1 MLIVNKKH
9 LKKDNIKQTLD
20 FYRLKVIL
28 FPYMEITM
36 ETISGIIETK
46 DVAFKASKNYNGHV
60 ISVHGYIHRIREMT
74 GFSFVII
81 RTDRD
86 LIQCVYAPEF
96 SDYRWDEKLCEEAA
110 VRVKGKVVSSLD
122 KNGNERFELQIHD
135 ITILSLPADIM
146 PIVINKKQLDGIQLN
161 TILDLRP
168 ISMRNPKERAI
179 FKLQEG
185 IQRGFREYL
194 TTQNFTEI
202 HSPKI
207 NFAGAEGG
215 TNVFKL
221 DYFGKVVYLAQSPQL
236 YKQAMVGVFER
247 VFEIAPVFRA
257 EHHDTSRHLNE
268 YISMDFEMGFI
279 NGFEDIMN
287 METGAL
293 KYIMNLLKT
302 EYANEVEILH
312 ADIPEIT
319 EIPKIKFMDAK
330 KLIIEKFK
338 YTPSD
343 MKDFD
348 PTEEELL
355 GKYAK
360 KELGSDFLFVT
371 HYPSKKRPFY
381 TMDDP
386 EDPEYT
392 LSFDLLFRGLEIT
405 SGGQRIHDYK
415 EQVAKMEKCGMNP
428 EEFETY
434 LMLHKYG
441 APPHGGLGLGL
452 ERLTMHLLGFKNV
465 REATMFPRDIN
476 RVTP

>member
-1 MLIVNKKH
+1 MEQINGKLSNESVAFE
-9 LKKDNIKQTLD
+9 D
-20 FYRLKVIL
+20 FKNYDGQ
-28 FPYMEITM
+28 EIT
-36 ETISGIIETK
+36 IS
-46 DVAFKASKNYNGHV
+46 
-60 ISVHGYIHRIREMT
+60 GYIHRIREMT
-74 GFSFVII
+74 GFAFIII
-81 RTDRD
+81 RTKRD

-96 SDYRWDEKLCEEAA
+96 SSYRWDDKLREEAC
-110 VRVKGKVVSSLD
+110 VKILGKVVSSLD
-122 KNGNERFELQIHD
+122 AKGNQRFELQIHD
-135 ITILSLPADIM
+135 ITILSLPAEDL
-146 PIVINKKQLDGIQLN
+146 PIVINKKQLDNIQLS

-168 ISMRNPKERAI
+168 IALRNPKERAI
-179 FKLQEG
+179 FKIQEG
-185 IQRGFREYL
+185 IARGFREFL
-194 TTQNFTEI
+194 LSQDFTEI
-202 HSPKI
+202 RSPKI

-221 DYFGKVVYLAQSPQL
+221 EYFGKQVYLAQSPQL
-236 YKQAMVGVFER
+236 YKQALVGVYER

-279 NGFEDIMN
+279 NDFRDIMN
-287 METGAL
+287 METGLL
-293 KYIMNLLKT
+293 KYIFNLLKE
-302 EYANEVEILH
+302 EYSAELELLH
-312 ADIPEIT
+312 AVVPEIDT
-319 EIPKIKFMDAK
+319 IPCMKFMDAK
-330 KLIIEKFK
+330 ELLMKKFK
-338 YTPSD
+338 YNPTD

-348 PTEEELL
+348 PQEEELL

-360 KELGSDFLFVT
+360 KEFNSDFIFIT

-405 SGGQRIHDYK
+405 SGGQRVHDYK
-415 EQVAKMEKCGMNP
+415 AQVDKMIKCGMDP
-428 EEFETY
+428 KQFETY

>member
-1 MLIVNKKH
+1 MFITGEEKTNVVSFADFEKYENQVVTIKGTIH
-9 LKKDNIKQTLD
+9 NIRMMSD
-20 FYRLKVIL
+20 FAFVIL
-28 FPYMEITM
+28 RTAR
-36 ETISGIIETK
+36 ET
-46 DVAFKASKNYNGHV
+46 
-60 ISVHGYIHRIREMT
+60 
-74 GFSFVII
+74 
-81 RTDRD
+81 
-86 LIQCVYAPEF
+86 IQCVYAESF
-96 SDYRWDEKLCEEAA
+96 SDYRMADDVKEECAA
-110 VRVKGKVVSSLD
+110 KITGKVVAGETKDGS
-122 KNGNERFELQIHD
+122 KRYEVQIHNIELLSHPAEIPPVV
-135 ITILSLPADIM
+135 IT
-146 PIVINKKQLDGIQLN
+146 KKQVNCDLSTKLDY
-161 TILDLRP
+161 RP
-168 ISMRNPKERAI
+168 VTLRNPKERAI
-179 FKLQEG
+179 FKLQEV

-194 TTQNFTEI
+194 MQQGFTEI

-221 DYFGKVVYLAQSPQL
+221 DYFGKQVYLAQSPQL
-236 YKQAMVGVFER
+236 YKQAMVAVYER

-268 YISMDFEMGFI
+268 YMSMDFEMGFI
-279 NGFEDIMN
+279 DSFEDIMN
-287 METGAL
+287 MEVGVL

-302 EYANEVEILH
+302 EYQNEVDLLKIE
-312 ADIPEIT
+312 IPEIK
-319 EIPKIKFMDAK
+319 EVPVLKFMEAK
-330 KLIIEKFK
+330 EIIMKKFK
-338 YTPSD
+338 YQPSD

-348 PTEEELL
+348 PEEEQIL

-360 KELGSDFLFVT
+360 KQFNSDFIFIT

-405 SGGQRIHDYK
+405 SGGQRVHDYH
-415 EQVAKMEKCGMNP
+415 EQVAKMEKLGMNP
-428 EEFETY
+428 EEFATY

-452 ERLTMHLLGFKNV
+452 ERLTMHLLGAKNV

-476 RVTP
+476 RVSP

>member
-1 MLIVNKKH
+1 MAVTGEIKKNTVQFCDFGKHENEIVTVKGTVH
-9 LKKDNIKQTLD
+9 NIRMMSD
-20 FYRLKVIL
+20 FAFVIL
-28 FPYMEITM
+28 RTAR
-36 ETISGIIETK
+36 ET
-46 DVAFKASKNYNGHV
+46 
-60 ISVHGYIHRIREMT
+60 
-74 GFSFVII
+74 
-81 RTDRD
+81 
-86 LIQCVYAPEF
+86 IQCVYAESF
-96 SDYRWDEKLCEEAA
+96 SDYRMSPDLKEECA
-110 VRVKGKVVSSLD
+110 VKVTGKVVAGEARDGS
-122 KNGNERFELQIHD
+122 KRYELQIHD
-135 ITILSLPADIM
+135 VEILSHPEALSP
-146 PIVINKKQLDGIQLN
+146 VVLTKKQLQCDLN
-161 TILDLRP
+161 TNLDFRP
-168 ISMRNPKERAI
+168 VTLRNPRERAI
-179 FKLQEG
+179 FKIQEG
-185 IQRGFREYL
+185 IQRGFREFL
-194 TTQNFTEI
+194 SLQGFTEV
-202 HSPKI
+202 HTPKI

-221 DYFGKVVYLAQSPQL
+221 DYFGKQVFLAQSPQL
-236 YKQAMVGVFER
+236 YKQALVGVYER

-279 NGFEDIMN
+279 DSFEDIMD

-302 EYANEVEILH
+302 EYAEEIELLH
-312 ADIPEIT
+312 ANIPEIT
-319 EIPKIKFMDAK
+319 EIPTIKFMDAK
-330 KLIIEKFK
+330 EVIMKQFK
-338 YTPSD
+338 YQPTD

-348 PTEEELL
+348 PAEEEML

-360 KELGSDFLFVT
+360 KKFNSDFIFVT

-405 SGGQRIHDYK
+405 SGGQRVHDYE
-415 EQVAKMEKCGMNP
+415 EQVAKMKKLGMNP
-428 EEFETY
+428 ELFDTY

-441 APPHGGLGLGL
+441 APPHGGLGIGL

-476 RVTP
+476 RVLP

>member
-1 MLIVNKKH
+1 MRH
-9 LKKDNIKQTLD
+9 LDGKVTENTVRFDKLGEHEGQVINI
-20 FYRLKVIL
+20 
-28 FPYMEITM
+28 
-36 ETISGIIETK
+36 
-46 DVAFKASKNYNGHV
+46 
-60 ISVHGYIHRIREMT
+60 HGYIHRIREMT
-74 GFSFVII
+74 GFSFVLI
-81 RTDRD
+81 RTREE
-86 LIQCVYAPEF
+86 IVQCVYAPEF
-96 SDYRWDEKLCEEAA
+96 SDYRWDERLCEEAT
-110 VRVKGKVVSSLD
+110 VNVKGKVVASTD
-122 KNGNERFELQIHD
+122 AKGNKRYELQIHQID
-135 ITILSLPADIM
+135 VLSLPAQTL
-146 PIVINKKQLDGIQLN
+146 PIVINKKTLDGVLLN
-161 TILDLRP
+161 TILDYRP
-168 ISMRNPKERAI
+168 VSLRNPRERAI

-185 IQRGFREYL
+185 IARGFREFL
-194 TTQNFTEI
+194 TANGFTEI
-202 HSPKI
+202 RSPKI
-207 NFAGAEGG
+207 NYAGAEGG

-221 DYFGKVVYLAQSPQL
+221 DYFGKQVYLAQSPQL
-236 YKQAMVGVFER
+236 YKQAMVGVYER

-268 YISMDFEMGFI
+268 YVSMDFEMGFI
-279 NGFEDIMN
+279 EGFEDIMN

-302 EYANEVEILH
+302 QYANEVALLH

-319 EIPKIKFMDAK
+319 EIPAIKFADAK
-330 KLIIEKFK
+330 QLLIDKFK
-338 YTPSD
+338 YKPSD

-348 PTEEELL
+348 PEEESLL

-371 HYPSKKRPFY
+371 HYPSIKRPFY

-386 EDPEYT
+386 QDPEYT

-405 SGGQRIHDYK
+405 SGGQRVHDYNM
-415 EQVAKMEKCGMNP
+415 QVEKMKKLGIDP
-428 EEFETY
+428 AAFDTY

-441 APPHGGLGLGL
+441 APPHGGLGIGL

>member
-1 MLIVNKKH
+1 MKITGEPKTNTVPYPQFGNYENQEITVTGTVH
-9 LKKDNIKQTLD
+9 NIRMMSD
-20 FYRLKVIL
+20 FAFVIL
-28 FPYMEITM
+28 RTAR
-36 ETISGIIETK
+36 ET
-46 DVAFKASKNYNGHV
+46 
-60 ISVHGYIHRIREMT
+60 
-74 GFSFVII
+74 
-81 RTDRD
+81 
-86 LIQCVYAPEF
+86 IQCVYAESF
-96 SDYRWDEKLCEEAA
+96 SDYRMPAELKEECAVKLT
-110 VRVKGKVVSSLD
+110 GKVVAGETRD
-122 KNGNERFELQIHD
+122 GGKRYELQIHD
-135 ITILSLPADIM
+135 IEILSYPADI
-146 PIVINKKQLDGIQLN
+146 PPVVITKKQVQCDLN
-161 TILDLRP
+161 TDLDYRP
-168 ISMRNPKERAI
+168 VTLRNPKERAV
-179 FKLQEG
+179 FKFQEG

-194 TTQNFTEI
+194 MSQGFTEI

-221 DYFGKVVYLAQSPQL
+221 DYFGKQVYLAQSPQL
-236 YKQAMVGVFER
+236 YKQALVAVYER

-279 NGFEDIMN
+279 DGFEDVMN

-293 KYIMNLLKT
+293 RYIMDLLKT
-302 EYANEVEILH
+302 EYKNEVELLH

-319 EIPKIKFMDAK
+319 EIPVIKFMEAK
-330 KLIIEKFK
+330 ELLMKKFK
-338 YTPSD
+338 YQPSD

-348 PTEEELL
+348 PEEEQLL

-360 KELGSDFLFVT
+360 KQFNSDFLFVT

-392 LSFDLLFRGLEIT
+392 LSFDLLFRGMEIT
-405 SGGQRIHDYK
+405 SGGQRVHDYNA
-415 EQVAKMEKCGMNP
+415 QVEKMKKLGMNP
-428 EEFETY
+428 DEFETY

-465 REATMFPRDIN
+465 REAAMFPRDIN

>member
-1 MLIVNKKH
+1 MFITGEPKQNGVAFADFEKYENQVITVTGTIH
-9 LKKDNIKQTLD
+9 NIRMMSD
-20 FYRLKVIL
+20 FAFVIL
-28 FPYMEITM
+28 RTAR
-36 ETISGIIETK
+36 ET
-46 DVAFKASKNYNGHV
+46 
-60 ISVHGYIHRIREMT
+60 
-74 GFSFVII
+74 
-81 RTDRD
+81 
-86 LIQCVYAPEF
+86 IQCVYAESF
-96 SDYRWDEKLCEEAA
+96 SDYRMGDDVKEECAA
-110 VRVKGKVVSSLD
+110 KVTGKVVAGETRDGS
-122 KNGNERFELQIHD
+122 KRYELQIHD
-135 ITILSLPADIM
+135 IELLSHPAEI
-146 PIVINKKQLDGIQLN
+146 PPVVITKKQVNCDLSTKLDY
-161 TILDLRP
+161 RP
-168 ISMRNPKERAI
+168 VTLRNPKERAI

-194 TTQNFTEI
+194 TKQGFTEI

-221 DYFGKVVYLAQSPQL
+221 DYFGKQVYLAQSPQL
-236 YKQAMVGVFER
+236 YKQALVAVYER

-279 NGFEDIMN
+279 NSFEDIME

-302 EYANEVEILH
+302 EYQNEVELLH
-312 ADIPEIT
+312 VDLPEIT
-319 EIPKIKFMDAK
+319 QIPVLKFMEAK
-330 KLIIEKFK
+330 EILMKTFK
-338 YTPSD
+338 YKPSD

-348 PTEEELL
+348 PEEEQLL

-360 KELGSDFLFVT
+360 KQFNSDFIFIT

-386 EDPEYT
+386 ADPEYT

-405 SGGQRIHDYK
+405 SGGQRVHDYK
-415 EQVAKMEKCGMNP
+415 EQVEKMEKLGMNP
-428 EEFETY
+428 EEFATY

-452 ERLTMHLLGFKNV
+452 ERLTMHLLGAKNV

-476 RVTP
+476 RVLP

>member
-1 MLIVNKKH
+1 MSITGEMKSTTVSYADFEKH
-9 LKKDNIKQTLD
+9 ENEIITIKGTIHNIRMMSD
-20 FYRLKVIL
+20 F
-28 FPYMEITM
+28 
-36 ETISGIIETK
+36 
-46 DVAFKASKNYNGHV
+46 A
-60 ISVHGYIHRIREMT
+60 
-74 GFSFVII
+74 FVIV
-81 RTDRD
+81 RTARET
-86 LIQCVYAPEF
+86 IQCVYAESF
-96 SDYRWDEKLCEEAA
+96 SDYRMSEDVKEECAA
-110 VRVKGKVVSSLD
+110 KITGKVVAGETKDGS
-122 KNGNERFELQIHD
+122 KRYELQIHNIELLSHPAEIPPVV
-135 ITILSLPADIM
+135 IT
-146 PIVINKKQLDGIQLN
+146 KKQVNCDLSTKLDY
-161 TILDLRP
+161 RP
-168 ISMRNPKERAI
+168 VTLRNPKERAI

-185 IQRGFREYL
+185 IQRGFREFL
-194 TTQNFTEI
+194 SLQGFTEI

-221 DYFGKVVYLAQSPQL
+221 DYFGKQVYLAQSPQL
-236 YKQAMVGVFER
+236 YKQAMVAVYEK

-279 NGFEDIMN
+279 DSFEDIMN

-302 EYANEVEILH
+302 EYKTEVELLH
-312 ADIPEIT
+312 IEIPEIT
-319 EIPKIKFMDAK
+319 EIPVLKFMEAK
-330 KLIIEKFK
+330 EIIMKKFK
-338 YTPSD
+338 YQPSD

-348 PTEEELL
+348 PEEEQIL

-360 KELGSDFLFVT
+360 KQFNSDFIFIT

-405 SGGQRIHDYK
+405 SGGQRVHDYN
-415 EQVAKMEKCGMNP
+415 EQVAKMEKLGMNP
-428 EEFETY
+428 EEFATY

-441 APPHGGLGLGL
+441 APPHGGLGIGL
-452 ERLTMHLLGFKNV
+452 ERLTMHLLGAKNV

-476 RVTP
+476 RVSP

>member
-1 MLIVNKKH
+1 MLINGEVKSNTVAYADFEKYEDQVITITGTIH
-9 LKKDNIKQTLD
+9 NIRMMSD
-20 FYRLKVIL
+20 F
-28 FPYMEITM
+28 
-36 ETISGIIETK
+36 
-46 DVAFKASKNYNGHV
+46 A
-60 ISVHGYIHRIREMT
+60 
-74 GFSFVII
+74 FVIV
-81 RTDRD
+81 RTARET
-86 LIQCVYAPEF
+86 IQCVYAESF
-96 SDYRWDEKLCEEAA
+96 SSYRMTDDVKEECAA
-110 VRVKGKVVSSLD
+110 KITGKIVAGETKDGS
-122 KNGNERFELQIHD
+122 KRYELQIHNIELLSHPAEIPPVV
-135 ITILSLPADIM
+135 IT
-146 PIVINKKQLDGIQLN
+146 KKQVNCDLSTKLDF
-161 TILDLRP
+161 RP
-168 ISMRNPKERAI
+168 VTLRNPKERAI

-194 TTQNFTEI
+194 TQQNFTEI

-221 DYFGKVVYLAQSPQL
+221 DYFGKQVYLAQSPQL
-236 YKQAMVGVFER
+236 YKQAMVAVYER

-279 NGFEDIMN
+279 DSFEDIMN
-287 METGAL
+287 METGVL

-302 EYANEVEILH
+302 EYKNEVELLH
-312 ADIPEIT
+312 VDLPEIT
-319 EIPKIKFMDAK
+319 EIPVLKFMDAK
-330 KLIIEKFK
+330 EILMKTFK
-338 YTPSD
+338 YKPSD

-348 PTEEELL
+348 PEEEQLL

-360 KELGSDFLFVT
+360 KQFNSDFIFIT

-405 SGGQRIHDYK
+405 SGGQRIHDYNQ
-415 EQVAKMEKCGMNP
+415 QVEKMQKLGMNP
-428 EEFETY
+428 EEFATY

-452 ERLTMHLLGFKNV
+452 ERLTMHLLGAKNV

-476 RVTP
+476 RVAP

>member
-1 MLIVNKKH
+1 MNTINGEIINTNVPFSEFKEN
-9 LKKDNIKQTLD
+9 DG
-20 FYRLKVIL
+20 KVVS
-28 FPYMEITM
+28 
-36 ETISGIIETK
+36 IS
-46 DVAFKASKNYNGHV
+46 
-60 ISVHGYIHRIREMT
+60 GYIHRIREMT

-81 RTDRD
+81 RTERD

-96 SDYRWDEKLCEEAA
+96 SDYRWNENLCEEAC
-110 VRVKGKVVSSLD
+110 VKVTGKVVSSLD
-122 KNGNERFELQIHD
+122 AKGNERHELQIHNVE
-135 ITILSLPADIM
+135 ILSLPAEAL
-146 PIVINKKQLDGIQLN
+146 PIVINKKQLDNIQMS

-168 ISMRNPKERAI
+168 IALRNPKERAI
-179 FKLQEG
+179 FKVQEG
-185 IQRGFREYL
+185 IARGFREFL
-194 TTQNFTEI
+194 NKNGFTEI
-202 HSPKI
+202 RSPKI

-221 DYFGKVVYLAQSPQL
+221 DYFGKQVYLAQSPQL
-236 YKQAMVGVFER
+236 YKQALVGVYGR

-279 NGFEDIMN
+279 NSFTDIMN

-293 KYIMNLLKT
+293 KYIFNLLKE
-302 EYANEVEILH
+302 EYQEELNLLH
-312 ADIPEIT
+312 AVVPEIT
-319 EIPKIKFMDAK
+319 EIPVLKFMEAK
-330 KLIIEKFK
+330 ELLMKKFK
-338 YTPSD
+338 YQPSD

-348 PTEEELL
+348 PQEEELL

-360 KELGSDFLFVT
+360 KEFNSDFIFIT

-386 EDPEYT
+386 ADPEYT

-405 SGGQRIHDYK
+405 SGGQRVHDYQM
-415 EQVAKMEKCGMNP
+415 QVDKMIKCGMDP
-428 EEFETY
+428 EQFETY

>member
-1 MLIVNKKH
+1 MQKF
-9 LKKDNIKQTLD
+9 D
-20 FYRLKVIL
+20 
-28 FPYMEITM
+28 
-36 ETISGIIETK
+36 GIINKTEI
-46 DVAFKASKNYNGHV
+46 DFADFKQYNDQIV
-60 ISVHGYIHRIREMT
+60 TIKGYIHRIREMT

-81 RTDRD
+81 RTAHDI
-86 LIQCVYAPEF
+86 IQCVYAPEF
-96 SDYRWDEKLCEEAA
+96 SDYRWDERLCEEAC
-110 VRVKGKVVSSLD
+110 VQITGKVVSSTD
-122 KNGNERFELQIHD
+122 AKGNERFELQIHNVN
-135 ITILSLPADIM
+135 ILSLPAEQL
-146 PIVINKKQLDGIQLN
+146 PIVINKKQLDNIQLS
-161 TILDLRP
+161 TVLDLRP

-179 FKLQEG
+179 FKIQEG
-185 IQRGFREYL
+185 IARGFREYL
-194 TTQNFTEI
+194 MQNGFTEI
-202 HSPKI
+202 RSPKI

-221 DYFGKVVYLAQSPQL
+221 DYFGKQVYLAQSPQL
-236 YKQAMVGVFER
+236 YKQALVGVYQR

-268 YISMDFEMGFI
+268 YTSMDFEMGFI

-302 EYANEVEILH
+302 EYAEEVDILH
-312 ADIPEIT
+312 ANIPEIDT
-319 EIPKIKFMDAK
+319 IPAITFKEAKEI
-330 KLIIEKFK
+330 IINKFK
-338 YTPSD
+338 YQPTD

-348 PTEEELL
+348 PSEEEML

-360 KELGSDFLFVT
+360 KEFNSDFIFIT
-371 HYPSKKRPFY
+371 HYPSRKRPFY

-386 EDPEYT
+386 ADPEYT

-405 SGGQRIHDYK
+405 SGGQRVHDYN
-415 EQVAKMEKCGMNP
+415 EQVEKMRKMGTDP
-428 EEFETY
+428 EQFETY
-434 LMLHKYG
+434 LMFHKYG
-441 APPHGGLGLGL
+441 APPHGGLGIGL

>member
-1 MLIVNKKH
+1 MDKISGVINKTTVDFNEFKNHNGEIV
-9 LKKDNIKQTLD
+9 
-20 FYRLKVIL
+20 
-28 FPYMEITM
+28 
-36 ETISGIIETK
+36 TISGY
-46 DVAFKASKNYNGHV
+46 V
-60 ISVHGYIHRIREMT
+60 HRIREMT
-74 GFSFVII
+74 GFAFIII
-81 RTDRD
+81 RTSRD
-86 LIQCVYAPEF
+86 IIQCVYAPEF
-96 SDYRWDEKLCEEAA
+96 SDYRLDERLCEEAC
-110 VRVKGKVVSSLD
+110 VKVTGKVVSSVD
-122 KNGNERFELQIHD
+122 AKGNERFELQIHD
-135 ITILSLPADIM
+135 IDILSLPAENL
-146 PIVINKKQLDGIQLN
+146 PIVINKKQLDNIQLN
-161 TILDLRP
+161 TVLDLRP

-179 FKLQEG
+179 FKIQEG
-185 IQRGFREYL
+185 IQRGFREFL
-194 TTQNFTEI
+194 SKNDFTEI
-202 HSPKI
+202 RSPKI

-221 DYFGKVVYLAQSPQL
+221 DYFGKQVYLAQSPQL
-236 YKQAMVGVFER
+236 YKQALVGVYQR
-247 VFEIAPVFRA
+247 VFEVAPVFRA

-268 YISMDFEMGFI
+268 YTSMDFEMGFI
-279 NGFEDIMN
+279 DSFTDIMN
-287 METGAL
+287 METGVL

-319 EIPKIKFMDAK
+319 EIPSIKFMDAK
-330 KLIIEKFK
+330 KLIMEKFK

-355 GKYAK
+355 GKWAK
-360 KELGSDFLFVT
+360 KELNSDFLFVT

-386 EDPEYT
+386 DDPEYT

-415 EQVAKMEKCGMNP
+415 QQVEKMVKCGMNP

-434 LMLHKYG
+434 LLLHKYG
-441 APPHGGLGLGL
+441 APPHGGLGIGL

-465 REATMFPRDIN
+465 RNATMFPRDIN

>member
-1 MLIVNKKH
+1 MQKIDGRIADSIVNYDNF
-9 LKKDNIKQTLD
+9 KDHENEVVSID
-20 FYRLKVIL
+20 
-28 FPYMEITM
+28 
-36 ETISGIIETK
+36 
-46 DVAFKASKNYNGHV
+46 
-60 ISVHGYIHRIREMT
+60 GYIHRIREMT

-81 RTDRD
+81 RTRTDTV
-86 LIQCVYAPEF
+86 QCVYAPEF

-110 VRVKGKVVSSLD
+110 VRVTGKVVSSAD
-122 KNGNERFELQIHD
+122 AKGNKRYELQIHG
-135 ITILSLPADIM
+135 IKILSLPAAPL
-146 PIVINKKQLDGIQLN
+146 PIVINKKTLDGVLLN
-161 TILDLRP
+161 TILDYRP
-168 ISMRNPKERAI
+168 VSLRNPYQRAI

-185 IQRGFREYL
+185 IARGFREFL
-194 TTQNFTEI
+194 SANGFTEI

-207 NFAGAEGG
+207 NYAGAEGG

-221 DYFGKVVYLAQSPQL
+221 DYFGKQVYLAQSPQL
-236 YKQAMVGVFER
+236 YKQALVGVYGR

-279 NGFEDIMN
+279 EGFEDVMN

-302 EYANEVEILH
+302 EYSKETELLH

-319 EIPKIKFMDAK
+319 EIPTIKFADAK
-330 KLIIEKFK
+330 QLLIDKMK
-338 YTPSD
+338 YKPSD

-348 PTEEELL
+348 PEEENLL

-360 KELGSDFLFVT
+360 KEFGSDFLFVT
-371 HYPSKKRPFY
+371 HYPTIKRPFY

-386 EDPEYT
+386 ENPEYT

-405 SGGQRIHDYK
+405 SGGQRVHDYNM
-415 EQVAKMEKCGMNP
+415 QVEKMKRMGVNP
-428 EEFETY
+428 EAFDTY

-441 APPHGGLGLGL
+441 APPHGGLGIGL

>member
-1 MLIVNKKH
+1 MFITGEMNSNMVSYADFEKYENEIVTIKGTIH
-9 LKKDNIKQTLD
+9 NIRMMSD
-20 FYRLKVIL
+20 FAFIIVR
-28 FPYMEITM
+28 TAR
-36 ETISGIIETK
+36 ET
-46 DVAFKASKNYNGHV
+46 V
-60 ISVHGYIHRIREMT
+60 
-74 GFSFVII
+74 
-81 RTDRD
+81 
-86 LIQCVYAPEF
+86 QCVYAESF
-96 SDYRWDEKLCEEAA
+96 SDYRMSDDVKEECAA
-110 VRVKGKVVSSLD
+110 KITGKVVPSETKDGS
-122 KNGNERFELQIHD
+122 KRYELQIHNIELLSHPAEIPPVV
-135 ITILSLPADIM
+135 IT
-146 PIVINKKQLDGIQLN
+146 KKQVNCDLSTKLDY
-161 TILDLRP
+161 RP
-168 ISMRNPKERAI
+168 VTLRNPKERAI

-194 TTQNFTEI
+194 TQQGFTEI

-221 DYFGKVVYLAQSPQL
+221 DYFGKQVYLAQSPQL
-236 YKQAMVGVFER
+236 YKQAMVAVYER

-279 NGFEDIMN
+279 DSFEDIMN
-287 METGAL
+287 MEAGVL
-293 KYIMNLLKT
+293 KYIMNLLRT
-302 EYANEVEILH
+302 EYKNEVELLH
-312 ADIPEIT
+312 IEIPEIK
-319 EIPKIKFMDAK
+319 EIPVLKFMEAK
-330 KLIIEKFK
+330 EIIMKKFK
-338 YTPSD
+338 YQPTD

-348 PTEEELL
+348 PEEEQIL

-360 KELGSDFLFVT
+360 KQFNSDFIFIT

-405 SGGQRIHDYK
+405 SGGQRVHDYAT
-415 EQVAKMEKCGMNP
+415 QVAKMEKLGMNP
-428 EEFETY
+428 EEFATY

-452 ERLTMHLLGFKNV
+452 ERLTMHLLGAKNV

-476 RVTP
+476 RVSP

>member
-1 MLIVNKKH
+1 MAITGEIRKNTVDFADFGKHENEIVTIKGTVH
-9 LKKDNIKQTLD
+9 NIRMMSD
-20 FYRLKVIL
+20 FAFVIL
-28 FPYMEITM
+28 RTAR
-36 ETISGIIETK
+36 ET
-46 DVAFKASKNYNGHV
+46 V
-60 ISVHGYIHRIREMT
+60 
-74 GFSFVII
+74 
-81 RTDRD
+81 
-86 LIQCVYAPEF
+86 QCVYSEEF
-96 SDYRWDEKLCEEAA
+96 STYRMPPELKEECA
-110 VRVKGKVVSSLD
+110 VKVTGKVAAGEAKDGS
-122 KNGNERFELQIHD
+122 KRYELQIHD
-135 ITILSLPADIM
+135 IEILSHPAAIS
-146 PIVINKKQLDGIQLN
+146 PVVITKKQVQCDLN
-161 TILDLRP
+161 TNLDYRP
-168 ISMRNPKERAI
+168 VTLRNPRERAI
-179 FKLQEG
+179 FKIQEG
-185 IQRGFREYL
+185 IQRGFREFL
-194 TTQNFTEI
+194 TSRNFTEV
-202 HSPKI
+202 HTPKI

-221 DYFGKVVYLAQSPQL
+221 DYFGKQVYLAQSPQL
-236 YKQAMVGVFER
+236 YKQALVGVYER

-279 NGFEDIMN
+279 DSFEDIMN

-302 EYANEVEILH
+302 EYANEVALLH

-319 EIPKIKFMDAK
+319 EIPTIRFMDAK
-330 KLIIEKFK
+330 EVIMKQFK
-338 YTPSD
+338 YQPTD

-348 PTEEELL
+348 PAEEEML

-360 KELGSDFLFVT
+360 KKFNSDFIFVT

-405 SGGQRIHDYK
+405 SGGQRVHDYN
-415 EQVAKMEKCGMNP
+415 EQVEKMKRLGMDP
-428 EEFETY
+428 EQFDTY

-441 APPHGGLGLGL
+441 APPHGGLGIGL

-465 REATMFPRDIN
+465 REAAMFPRDIN

>member
-1 MLIVNKKH
+1 MEQINGE
-9 LKKDNIKQTLD
+9 IKTVD
-20 FYRLKVIL
+20 
-28 FPYMEITM
+28 
-36 ETISGIIETK
+36 ISFKE
-46 DVAFKASKNYNGHV
+46 FKAHKDEVVS
-60 ISVHGYIHRIREMT
+60 ISGYIHRIREMT

-81 RTDRD
+81 RTSRD

-96 SDYRWDEKLCEEAA
+96 SSYRWDEKLREEAC

-122 KNGNERFELQIHD
+122 AKGNERFELQVHD
-135 ITILSLPADIM
+135 IIILSLPAEEM
-146 PIVINKKQLDGIQLN
+146 PIVINKKGLNNMQLS

-168 ISMRNPKERAI
+168 ISLRNQREKAI
-179 FKLQEG
+179 FKIQEG
-185 IQRGFREYL
+185 IARGFREFL
-194 TTQNFTEI
+194 LSKDFTEI
-202 HSPKI
+202 RSPKI
-207 NFAGAEGG
+207 LFAGAEGG

-221 DYFGKVVYLAQSPQL
+221 DYFGKQVYLAQSPQL
-236 YKQAMVGVFER
+236 YKQALVGVYER

-279 NGFEDIMN
+279 NDFTDIMN
-287 METGAL
+287 METGLL
-293 KYIMNLLKT
+293 KYIFNLLKKDYS
-302 EYANEVEILH
+302 EELELLH
-312 ADIPEIT
+312 ADVPEIDT
-319 EIPKIKFMDAK
+319 IPSMKFMDAK
-330 KLIIEKFK
+330 ELLIKKFK
-338 YTPSD
+338 YNPTD

-348 PTEEELL
+348 PQEEELL

-360 KELGSDFLFVT
+360 KEFNSDFIFIT
-371 HYPSKKRPFY
+371 HYPSRKRPFY
-381 TMDDP
+381 TMDCPD
-386 EDPEYT
+386 DPEYT

-405 SGGQRIHDYK
+405 SGGQRIHDYRA
-415 EQVAKMEKCGMNP
+415 QVEKMIKCGMNP

>member
-1 MLIVNKKH
+1 MAITGEIKNNCVSFQDFEKYENQIVTIKGTIH
-9 LKKDNIKQTLD
+9 NIRMMSD
-20 FYRLKVIL
+20 FAFVIL
-28 FPYMEITM
+28 RTAR
-36 ETISGIIETK
+36 ET
-46 DVAFKASKNYNGHV
+46 
-60 ISVHGYIHRIREMT
+60 
-74 GFSFVII
+74 
-81 RTDRD
+81 
-86 LIQCVYAPEF
+86 IQCVYAESF
-96 SDYRWDEKLCEEAA
+96 SVYRMGEDVKEECAA
-110 VRVKGKVVSSLD
+110 KITGKVVAGETRDGS
-122 KNGNERFELQIHD
+122 KRYELQIHD
-135 ITILSLPADIM
+135 IQLLSHPAEI
-146 PIVINKKQLDGIQLN
+146 PPVVITKKQVNCDLSTNLDY
-161 TILDLRP
+161 RP
-168 ISMRNPKERAI
+168 VTLRNPKERAI

-185 IQRGFREYL
+185 IARGFREYL
-194 TTQNFTEI
+194 TKEGFTEI
-202 HSPKI
+202 RSPKI

-221 DYFGKVVYLAQSPQL
+221 DYFGKQVYLAQSPQL
-236 YKQAMVGVFER
+236 YKQALVAVYER

-279 NGFEDIMN
+279 ESFEDIMQ

-302 EYANEVEILH
+302 EYKNEIDLLH
-312 ADIPEIT
+312 IEIPEIK
-319 EIPKIKFMDAK
+319 EIPTLKFMEAK
-330 KLIIEKFK
+330 EILMKKFK
-338 YTPSD
+338 YQPTD

-348 PTEEELL
+348 PEEEQLL

-360 KELGSDFLFVT
+360 KQFNSDFIFIT

-405 SGGQRIHDYK
+405 SGGQRVHDYN
-415 EQVAKMEKCGMNP
+415 EQVEKMKKLGMNP
-428 EEFETY
+428 EEFATY

-441 APPHGGLGLGL
+441 APPHGGLGIGL
-452 ERLTMHLLGFKNV
+452 ERLTMHLLGAKNV

-476 RVTP
+476 RVSP

>member
-1 MLIVNKKH
+1 MAMTGEIQSTTVAYADFEKYENQIVTIKGTIH
-9 LKKDNIKQTLD
+9 NIRMMSD
-20 FYRLKVIL
+20 FAFVIL
-28 FPYMEITM
+28 RTAR
-36 ETISGIIETK
+36 ET
-46 DVAFKASKNYNGHV
+46 
-60 ISVHGYIHRIREMT
+60 
-74 GFSFVII
+74 
-81 RTDRD
+81 
-86 LIQCVYAPEF
+86 IQCVYAESF
-96 SDYRWDEKLCEEAA
+96 SDYRMAEDVKEECAA
-110 VRVKGKVVSSLD
+110 KITGKIVAGETKDGSKRYEV
-122 KNGNERFELQIHD
+122 QIHNIELLSHPAEIPPVV
-135 ITILSLPADIM
+135 IT
-146 PIVINKKQLDGIQLN
+146 KKQVNCDLSTKLDY
-161 TILDLRP
+161 RP
-168 ISMRNPKERAI
+168 VTLRNPKERAI

-194 TTQNFTEI
+194 TQQNFTEI

-221 DYFGKVVYLAQSPQL
+221 DYFGKQVYLAQSPQL
-236 YKQAMVGVFER
+236 YKQAMVAVYER

-279 NGFEDIMN
+279 DSFEDIMN
-287 METGAL
+287 METGLL
-293 KYIMNLLKT
+293 KYIMNLLRT
-302 EYANEVEILH
+302 EYQNEVELLKIE
-312 ADIPEIT
+312 IPEIK
-319 EIPKIKFMDAK
+319 EIPVIKFMEAK
-330 KLIIEKFK
+330 EIIMKKFK
-338 YTPSD
+338 YQPSD

-348 PTEEELL
+348 PEEEQIL

-360 KELGSDFLFVT
+360 KEFNSDFIFIT

-405 SGGQRIHDYK
+405 SGGQRVHDYNQ
-415 EQVAKMEKCGMNP
+415 QVAKMEKLGMNP
-428 EEFETY
+428 EEFATY

-452 ERLTMHLLGFKNV
+452 ERLTMHLLGAKNV

-476 RVTP
+476 RVSP

>member
-1 MLIVNKKH
+1 MSINGEIKTNTVAYADFEKYENQIVTIKGTIH
-9 LKKDNIKQTLD
+9 NIRMMSD
-20 FYRLKVIL
+20 FAFIIVR
-28 FPYMEITM
+28 TAR
-36 ETISGIIETK
+36 ET
-46 DVAFKASKNYNGHV
+46 
-60 ISVHGYIHRIREMT
+60 
-74 GFSFVII
+74 
-81 RTDRD
+81 
-86 LIQCVYAPEF
+86 IQCVYAETF
-96 SDYRWDEKLCEEAA
+96 SDYRMTEDVKEECAA
-110 VRVKGKVVSSLD
+110 KITGKIVAGETKDGS
-122 KNGNERFELQIHD
+122 KRYELQIHNIELLSHPAEIPPVV
-135 ITILSLPADIM
+135 IT
-146 PIVINKKQLDGIQLN
+146 KKQVNCDLSTKLDY
-161 TILDLRP
+161 RP
-168 ISMRNPKERAI
+168 VTLRNPKERAI

-185 IQRGFREYL
+185 IQRGFREFL
-194 TTQNFTEI
+194 SKEGFTEI

-221 DYFGKVVYLAQSPQL
+221 DYFGKQVYLAQSPQL
-236 YKQAMVGVFER
+236 YKQAMVAVYER

-279 NGFEDIMN
+279 ESFEDIMQ
-287 METGAL
+287 METGVL

-302 EYANEVEILH
+302 EYQNEVELLH
-312 ADIPEIT
+312 IDIPEIT
-319 EIPKIKFMDAK
+319 EIPVLKFMEAK
-330 KLIIEKFK
+330 EIIMKKFK
-338 YTPSD
+338 YQPTD

-348 PTEEELL
+348 PEEEQIL

-360 KELGSDFLFVT
+360 KQFNSDFIFIT

-405 SGGQRIHDYK
+405 SGGQRVHDYNQ
-415 EQVAKMEKCGMNP
+415 QVAKMEKLGMNP
-428 EEFETY
+428 EEFATY

-452 ERLTMHLLGFKNV
+452 ERLTMHLLGAKNV

-476 RVTP
+476 RVSP

>member
-1 MLIVNKKH
+1 MKITGEPKTNTVPYSQFGNYENQEITVTGTVH
-9 LKKDNIKQTLD
+9 NIRMMSD
-20 FYRLKVIL
+20 FAFVIL
-28 FPYMEITM
+28 RTAR
-36 ETISGIIETK
+36 ET
-46 DVAFKASKNYNGHV
+46 
-60 ISVHGYIHRIREMT
+60 
-74 GFSFVII
+74 
-81 RTDRD
+81 
-86 LIQCVYAPEF
+86 IQCVYAESF
-96 SDYRWDEKLCEEAA
+96 SDYRMPAELKEECAVKLT
-110 VRVKGKVVSSLD
+110 GKVVAGETRD
-122 KNGNERFELQIHD
+122 GGKRYELQIHD
-135 ITILSLPADIM
+135 IEILSYPADI
-146 PIVINKKQLDGIQLN
+146 PPVVITKKQVQCDLN
-161 TILDLRP
+161 TDLDYRP
-168 ISMRNPKERAI
+168 VTLRNPKERAV
-179 FKLQEG
+179 FKFQEG

-194 TTQNFTEI
+194 MSQGFTEI

-221 DYFGKVVYLAQSPQL
+221 DYFGKQVYLAQSPQL
-236 YKQAMVGVFER
+236 YKQALVAVYER

-279 NGFEDIMN
+279 DGFEDVMN
-287 METGAL
+287 MDTGAL
-293 KYIMNLLKT
+293 RYIMDLLKT
-302 EYANEVEILH
+302 EYKNEVELLH

-319 EIPKIKFMDAK
+319 EIPVIKFMEAK
-330 KLIIEKFK
+330 ELLMKKFK
-338 YTPSD
+338 YHPSD

-348 PTEEELL
+348 PEEEQLL

-360 KELGSDFLFVT
+360 KQFNSDFLFVT

-392 LSFDLLFRGLEIT
+392 LSFDLLFRGMEIT
-405 SGGQRIHDYK
+405 SGGQRVHDYNA
-415 EQVAKMEKCGMNP
+415 QVEKMKKLGMNP
-428 EEFETY
+428 DEFETY

-465 REATMFPRDIN
+465 REAAMFPRDIN